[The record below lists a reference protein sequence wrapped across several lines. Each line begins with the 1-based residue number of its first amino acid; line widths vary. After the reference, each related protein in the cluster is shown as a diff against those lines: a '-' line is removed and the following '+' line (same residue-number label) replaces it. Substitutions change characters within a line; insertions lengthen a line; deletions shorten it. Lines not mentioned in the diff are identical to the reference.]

1 MQTRR
6 GDQSRCPHRRA
17 KGEILVEN
25 VTQGTVV
32 VIVTPDGAE
41 EIVKSSFVSED
52 SVVVMLAK
60 DATVKIIDDSKDF
73 GDVVDSFWA
82 GDVIDRL

>member
-1 MQTRR
+1 M
-6 GDQSRCPHRRA
+6 
-17 KGEILVEN
+17 
-25 VTQGTVV
+25 
-32 VIVTPDGAE
+32 TPDGAE